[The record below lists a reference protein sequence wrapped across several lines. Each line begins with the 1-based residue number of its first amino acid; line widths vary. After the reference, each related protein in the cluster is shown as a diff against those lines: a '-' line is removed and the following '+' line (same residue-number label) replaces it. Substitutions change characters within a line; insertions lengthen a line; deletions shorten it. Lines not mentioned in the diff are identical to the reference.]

1 VLLRLNIIHC
11 LLSFVSALSWGPVH
25 AACWQITTTSDQIH
39 RASDVWQIRNK
50 LNGESALLGEVD
62 GQPATIPLPA
72 ILSLRM
78 EPPASG
84 WRAAFHGDRVT
95 AVLTR
100 ADGRQARYEGSGLIH
115 ATVGEE
121 EIRLPLR
128 DVRLLEACEELRT
141 EPVAASSARASD
153 QSVPPLPPVNER
165 GVDIISLTNGDLL
178 RGKVLS
184 KNIEWRADFG
194 SIELN
199 GADIKLIDVS
209 SGDTEA
215 GLLEQW
221 GGDRISGTLV
231 TPEINFELTTGQR
244 VSVPS
249 RLLKRITFIRRQ

>member
-1 VLLRLNIIHC
+1 LLRLKILHC
-11 LLSFVSALSWGPVH
+11 LLFFALALSWGPAR
-25 AACWQITTTSDQIH
+25 AACWQITTTGDQIH

-50 LNGESALLGEVD
+50 LSGESALLGEVD
-62 GQPATIPLPA
+62 GQPATIPLPG
-72 ILSLRM
+72 ILSLRI

-100 ADGRQARYEGSGLIH
+100 VDGRQARYEGSGFIH
-115 ATVGEE
+115 AIVGEE
-121 EIRLPLR
+121 EIRLSFR
-128 DVRLLEACEELRT
+128 DVRLLETCEELAT
-141 EPVAASSARASD
+141 EPVATLSARASD
-153 QSVPPLPPVNER
+153 QSVSPTPPANEG

-184 KNIEWRADFG
+184 KNIKWRTAFG

-209 SGDTEA
+209 SGNAEA

-231 TPEINFELTTGQR
+231 TPEISFELTTGQR

-249 RLLKRITFIRRQ
+249 RLLKRITFIRQQ